1 MKRLWVA
8 LAALGA
14 TLAAT
19 GGAAANLSVGVND
32 DAGKSPLVAPWFY
45 STMQS
50 VGLRIDTLT
59 LLWDETAPTEI
70 AAAGLIDDAIAQA
83 ETSGV
88 TIELDLYP
96 LHSMAFTGGRRCAPS
111 SDPESCG
118 DTFRIQQ
125 FATWAA
131 SVALRF
137 PTVDQFV
144 VMNECNQPRFVN
156 PQWDRSGNN
165 QSAEIC
171 GRALVA
177 AYDAIKAVSSYD
189 VVWGIG
195 LSPRG
200 NDSPNAASNSSTKP
214 VTFLAALGA
223 WFKAFALK
231 TYRTGGLMDG
241 LDFHPY
247 PVPQTQPFAQGYA
260 DQKEASVTNLS
271 RIYRAFYEAFKGSP
285 QKTIGQQPGGG
296 LPLSLNETGVQT
308 ASGGRSA
315 YTGAEVSATSTG
327 GVVGNF
333 GSELYQAAWYR
344 QMLDLLACDP
354 NVAFVNIFHLIDE
367 AALEGWQS
375 GLYYADQTAK
385 RSAQTVQAWL
395 LQTGGACT
403 GTVHPWTPTGSGAFA
418 PPKWV
423 KPKPKAKS
431 KPRPK
436 PRPGGHATAHGKAK
450 GKPPL

>member
-1 MKRLWVA
+1 MKTLRVA

-32 DAGKSPLVAPWFY
+32 DASKNPDVSRWFY

-59 LLWDETAPTEI
+59 LRWDETAPTEI
-70 AAAGLIDDAIAQA
+70 AGAGPIDEAIEQA

-96 LHSMAFTGGRRCAPS
+96 LHSMAFTGGSRCPAS
-111 SDPESCG
+111 RDPEACG
-118 DTFRIQQ
+118 DTFRIRQ
-125 FATWAA
+125 FAAWTA
-131 SVALRF
+131 SVARRF
-137 PTVDQFV
+137 SDVDEFV

-165 QSAEIC
+165 QSAAIC
-171 GRALVA
+171 GRALAA
-177 AYDAIKAVSSYD
+177 AYDAIKDVSSDD
-189 VVWGIG
+189 VVWGVG

-214 VTFLAALGA
+214 VTFLAALGS

-231 TYRTGGLMDG
+231 THRTRGLMDG

-260 DQKEASVTNLS
+260 DRKEASVTNLS
-271 RIYRAFYEAFKGSP
+271 RIYRAFYDAFNGSP
-285 QKTIGQQPGGG
+285 QKTIGQQAGGG

-308 ASGGRSA
+308 SSGGRAA
-315 YTGAEVSATSTG
+315 YTGVEVSATSAG
-327 GVVGNF
+327 GVVGGF
-333 GSELYQAAWYR
+333 ASEDYQARWYR

-367 AALEGWQS
+367 SALEGWQS
-375 GLYYADQTAK
+375 GLYYADQMPK
-385 RSAQTVQAWL
+385 RSAQTVEAWL

-403 GTVHPWTPTGSGAFA
+403 GTVHAWKPQSTSSIK
-418 PPKWV
+418 PPKLA
-423 KPKPKAKS
+423 KPKVKAKAKRAHRAA
-431 KPRPK
+431 KPHRKVKTK
-436 PRPGGHATAHGKAK
+436 P
-450 GKPPL
+450 LL